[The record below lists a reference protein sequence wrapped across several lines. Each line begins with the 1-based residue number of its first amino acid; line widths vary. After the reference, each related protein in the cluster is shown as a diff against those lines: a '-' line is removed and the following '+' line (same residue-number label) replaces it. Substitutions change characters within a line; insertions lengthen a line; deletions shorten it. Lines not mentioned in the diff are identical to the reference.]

1 MPSNHAAQLPPKLAR
16 SLAVSEVPYPTPSKG
31 QIVIRNAAV
40 AINPIDWLIQ
50 SRGDLVFP
58 WLKYSST
65 LGFDAA
71 GEVVEVGEEVTRFKV
86 GDRVLGLCRGIEKDE
101 NDPSQG
107 AFQHYTVLRENWVSH
122 IRAPGMSFIQG
133 ATLPLG
139 VAAASAAL
147 FDSSYLGL
155 DLPTVP
161 ARPSTGK
168 TILVWG
174 GSSSVGCC
182 AIQLAVAAGYEVFTT
197 ASPKNHDL
205 VRRLG
210 ASRVW
215 DYNSSSVVDE
225 IAEGLKGKVVAGAVA
240 IGSGSG
246 NKCMCVLEKAPKGAN
261 KFVAMATL
269 PMPDSEPTRMGMV
282 SSAAS
287 YLTKTAT
294 YGARSMVNGIKWNYV
309 SMDGMAGAGLNK
321 QIFVDFLP
329 EALESGSFVPS
340 PEPLIVGHGLET
352 IQEAFELQKK
362 GVSAQKIVVT
372 L

>member
-1 MPSNHAAQLPPKLAR
+1 MPSNRAAQQPSKLAR
-16 SLAVSEVPYPTPSKG
+16 SLVVSEVPYRTPLRG
-31 QIVIRNAAV
+31 QIVIRNSAV

-58 WLKYSST
+58 WLKYSSI

-71 GEVVEVGEEVTRFKV
+71 GEVVEVGEEVTQFKV
-86 GDRVLGLCRGIEKDE
+86 GDRVLGVCRGTEKDE

-122 IRAPGMSFIQG
+122 IAPGMSFAQG

-147 FDSSYLGL
+147 FGSSYLEL

-168 TILVWG
+168 TVLIWG

-215 DYNSSSVVDE
+215 DYNSSEVVDE

-240 IGSGSG
+240 VVPSSG

-261 KFVAMATL
+261 KFVAIVSL

-282 SSAAS
+282 ATAAT

-294 YGARSMVNGIKWNYV
+294 YGVRSMMNGIKWNYV
-309 SMDGMAGAGLNK
+309 TMDGMAEEGLNK

-329 EALESGSFVPS
+329 KALESGSFVPS
-340 PEPLIVGHGLET
+340 PEPLVVGHGLEK